1 MDFSSQES
9 IKEVTCPICQELLRE
24 PMSLDCGHS
33 FCEEC
38 ITTYSE
44 SGSPQDLEC
53 CCPVCQSRYQ
63 PWNLQFN
70 WQLAERVKKF
80 REVDMNSHQPR
91 RRDLCEHHGENY
103 DIFCKDD
110 GKAICRLCVQEHQGH
125 QMSPIM
131 EVVKECQ
138 EKLQEALKKLSQEQ
152 QEAEQLEA
160 DINEERATWK
170 EHMQT
175 ERERILQGFE
185 QMRGILDKEEQ
196 RELQKLEEDDV
207 NVLDNLT
214 MAKDQMVQQ
223 KQYMSELASDLQRHM
238 HESTID
244 MLQDVINSLRRCEIY
259 TLKKPKIVSN
269 KPKSAF
275 RVPDLSGML
284 QKFKEICEPEE
295 PHIRTDRS
303 RGAAAMASG
312 ILVNMKEE
320 VTCPI
325 CLELLREPLS
335 LDCEH
340 TFCQACITAN
350 YKESIV
356 SQEGQSSCP
365 VCRITYQP
373 GNLRPNR
380 HVANI
385 VETLREAKLS
395 PEEEQKRD
403 LCERHGEKLLLF
415 CKEDGKFIC
424 WLCERSQEH
433 RGHHTFLMEEVAQE
447 YKEKLQAALN
457 RLRAEQQ
464 KAEKLEADIKEGRIS
479 WKNQIQNDSQSVQE
493 YFKKLRGFLNTEE
506 QKELQKLVK
515 EEGDILHDLEQSERE
530 LVQQSLVLRD
540 LISDLEHRLE
550 GSMRKMLQDVNG
562 IMERSKT
569 FTLKKPK
576 TVSKEQRRV
585 FQAPDLSEMLQAF
598 NREACQSWWAA
609 VGVW

>member
-9 IKEVTCPICQELLRE
+9 IDAVTCPICQELLKE
-24 PMSLDCGHS
+24 PMSLDCGHN
-33 FCEEC
+33 FCQDC
-38 ITTYSE
+38 ITAESE
-44 SGSPQDLEC
+44 SGNPLELEC
-53 CCPVCQSRYQ
+53 RCPVCQRRYQ
-63 PWNLQFN
+63 PWNLRIN

-80 REVDMNSHQPR
+80 REVDMSSQQPR

-103 DIFCKDD
+103 NIFCKDD

-131 EVVKECQ
+131 EVAKECQ
-138 EKLQEALKKLSQEQ
+138 ERLQEALKKLSQEQ
-152 QEAEQLEA
+152 QEAEQLEI

-170 EHMQT
+170 KHMQT

-185 QMRGILDKEEQ
+185 EIRGILDKEEQ
-196 RELQKLEEDDV
+196 RELQKLEEDEV

-214 MAKDQMVQQ
+214 VAKDQMVQQ
-223 KQYMSELASDLQRHM
+223 KQYMSELVSDLQRHM

-244 MLQDVINSLRRCEIY
+244 MLQDVINTLRRCEIY

-269 KPKSAF
+269 KPKSTF

-295 PHIRTDRS
+295 PQIRTDRS
-303 RGAAAMASG
+303 RGAAGMASG
-312 ILVNMKEE
+312 ILVNIKEE

-325 CLELLREPLS
+325 CLELLTQPLS
-335 LDCEH
+335 LDCGH

-350 YKESIV
+350 NTKSMV
-356 SQEGQSSCP
+356 SEEGQSSCP
-365 VCRITYQP
+365 VCRITYQS

-385 VETLREAKLS
+385 VETLREVKLS
-395 PEEEQKRD
+395 PEEEQKTE
-403 LCERHGEKLLLF
+403 LCERHGEKLLIF

-447 YKEKLQAALN
+447 YKNL
-457 RLRAEQQ
+457 
-464 KAEKLEADIKEGRIS
+464 
-479 WKNQIQNDSQSVQE
+479 IQNDSQSVQD
-493 YFKKLRGFLNTEE
+493 YFKKLRGFLDTEE
-506 QKELQKLVK
+506 QKELQKLMK
-515 EEGDILHDLEQSERE
+515 EKGDVLRDLEQSESE

-540 LISDLEHRLE
+540 LMSELECRLQ

-562 IMERSKT
+562 IMER
-569 FTLKKPK
+569 
-576 TVSKEQRRV
+576 
-585 FQAPDLSEMLQAF
+585 
-598 NREACQSWWAA
+598 
-609 VGVW
+609 